1 MMINEAIKAR
11 RAHVASLH
19 PMQPAWCVR
28 EAAYLDALDAILA
41 MHEQDYNMYADPL
54 DQCSECA
61 DTWPC
66 NTRMAVL
73 AAFPEVDE

>member
-1 MMINEAIKAR
+1 MTIDEAIKAR
-11 RAHVASLH
+11 QKDVRSRYWRTDD
-19 PMQPAWCVR
+19 PADVLPL
-28 EAAYLDALDAILA
+28 LDALDAILA